1 MSLNDLNDVDTF
13 VSLDGTSVK
22 YSEVVLCQGF
32 NRHHTFSVTLL
43 YDALEPLWMCQPK
56 QIFSYVGKDVRIT
69 FRHKVSGARH
79 VFNGIVSKVT
89 YAGKNGVHNNIV
101 LHGGDPTLK
110 LDGNPTMD
118 SFTDKSLKMIVN
130 DAVSNSGNGAEVE
143 AKPKYEGQIDYLCQ
157 YGETC
162 FAFLD
167 RLSRMYG
174 EWFYYNGEKIL
185 FGKPDSLE
193 TVELI
198 YDVHVKRMELSVQ
211 MVPHSVNLYE
221 YLRQAGEKFDALATP
236 TKEDAGGYTQIALA
250 RSGEFFP
257 SEGVVPS
264 PVPSTKQ
271 QKLPD
276 SVTDTRRLS
285 AIGEMLVL
293 EGESVDCRVGIGKIV
308 EVILPRTMNVDAKNT
323 GEFLVGEITHRGDMS
338 GRYHNSFTAYSKYA
352 GCVPMAPPSLPVAG
366 PQLAIVTDN
375 ADPEGKGRVK
385 VKFQWQQGKNK
396 STNWIRVQTPDGG
409 TSSKGTR
416 GFTFVPEKE
425 DQVIVGF
432 EYNSPDRPY
441 VMGSVFSLDVGQGG
455 GEGNK
460 SKSLVSRSG
469 SAVKLDD
476 ATGNVTIVDQTGN
489 NLIVIDGTDTITITS
504 TKAINITNGK
514 SFICIDE
521 DDISISAKNVGISGE
536 DEIILKSKNELLDI
550 KTGTGITGNGENIA
564 ISGTSI
570 MELSAKKLSIK
581 GEEVNTNG
589 SATNVI
595 EGGIVKINS

>member
-1 MSLNDLNDVDTF
+1 MALDDFNAVSTII
-13 VSLDGTSVK
+13 SLDGTDITFTDL
-22 YSEVVLCQGF
+22 VLCQEF
-32 NRHHTFSVTLL
+32 NRHHTFTITLRH
-43 YDALEPLWMCQPK
+43 DALEILWMSQPR
-56 QIFSYVGKDVRIT
+56 QIFSNVGKGVKIT
-69 FRHKVSGARH
+69 FRHKVSGAQS

-89 YAGKNGVHNNIV
+89 YSGKKGVHNNVV
-101 LHGGDPTLK
+101 LHGGGPTLK

-118 SFTDKSLKMIVN
+118 SFTDKTLKMIVN
-130 DAVSNSGNGAEVE
+130 DAVSNSGNGAKVE
-143 AKPKYEGQIDYLCQ
+143 AKPKFDGQIAYLCQ

-193 TVELI
+193 TVSLV
-198 YDVHVKRMELSVQ
+198 YDVHVRKLELSVQ
-211 MVPHSVNLYE
+211 AVPHSVNLYE
-221 YLRQAGEKFDALATP
+221 YLKQNGEKFDGLATP
-236 TKEDAGGYTQIALA
+236 AKEDVGGYTQVALA

-264 PVPSTKQ
+264 PVPTTKQ
-271 QKLPD
+271 EKLPD
-276 SVTDTRRLS
+276 SVPDTRRLS

-293 EGESVDCRVGIGKIV
+293 EGESKDCRVGIGKML
-308 EVILPRTMNVDAKNT
+308 EVSLPQTMNVDARNT
-323 GEFLVGEITHRGDMS
+323 GEFLVGKVTHRADLV
-338 GRYHNSFTAYSKYA
+338 GRYSNSFTAYSKYA
-352 GCVPMAPPSLPVAG
+352 GCVPMAPPNLPVAG

-375 ADPEGKGRVK
+375 ADPDGKGRVK
-385 VKFQWQQGKNK
+385 VKFQWQQGSNK

-416 GFTFVPEKE
+416 GFTFVPEKK

-441 VMGSVFSLDVGQGG
+441 VMGSIFSLDVGQGG

-476 ATGNVTIVDQTGN
+476 EKGTVTIMDQTGN
-489 NLIVIDGTDTITITS
+489 NLIVIDGNDTITITAA
-504 TKAINITNGK
+504 KKLMITNGK
-514 SFICIDE
+514 SFICIEE
-521 DDISISAKNVGISGE
+521 DDISISAKNVGINGE
-536 DEIILKSKNELLDI
+536 TEIILKSQDEMLDI
-550 KTGTGITGNGENIA
+550 ASGTGITGDAANVVMNA
-564 ISGTSI
+564 KGT
-570 MELSAKKLSIK
+570 MELTAKDMSVMGTEVSI
-581 GEEVNTNG
+581 NG